1 MPCYFLKPKIK
12 NLLKELK
19 DITTYEIENELLK
32 EYSDEELHA
41 MSEDTIYLLI
51 LAVYERL
58 KKKKMRKEAKLIYI

>member
-1 MPCYFLKPKIK
+1 MPCYFLKPKIR

-51 LAVYERL
+51 RFSS
-58 KKKKMRKEAKLIYI
+58 